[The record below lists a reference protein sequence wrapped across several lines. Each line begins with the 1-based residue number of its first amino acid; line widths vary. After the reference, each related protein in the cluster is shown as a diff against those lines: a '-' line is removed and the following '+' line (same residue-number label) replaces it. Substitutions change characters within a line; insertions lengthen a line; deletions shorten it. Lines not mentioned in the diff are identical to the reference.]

1 MRKQM
6 REATKPRPARTAGRN
21 TPLAGRA
28 GGAALRASFA
38 ALIAGNAP
46 ERRVDRLREFWDL
59 VSARLERDDVASL
72 MARPRSDTRVNKRG

>member
-6 REATKPRPARTAGRN
+6 REETKPRPARTAGRN
-21 TPLAGRA
+21 T
-28 GGAALRASFA
+28 
-38 ALIAGNAP
+38 P